1 MEFSDVDFAVVFVLA
16 LATCNAHLLTGTGVS
31 ILTLLECIC
40 YTDFNIDI
48 V

>member
-1 MEFSDVDFAVVFVLA
+1 MELSDVEFPVVFVLA
-16 LATCNAHLLTGTGVS
+16 LATCNAHLLTGTVVS
-31 ILTLLECIC
+31 ILTLLEFIC